1 MRSII
6 KKQKTHVAKLDS
18 MCFFNPKENAIIKG
32 VFILNSLFPY
42 FVLSLM
48 LLTYIYSFLKKVS
61 ILRDMNGAV
70 LAFLIYTITDQLWW
84 LSLIVLIA
92 AYIFAIIQ
100 TSKNVR

>member
-1 MRSII
+1 
-6 KKQKTHVAKLDS
+6 
-18 MCFFNPKENAIIKG
+18 MCFFNPKENGIIKG
-32 VFILNSLFPY
+32 EIILNSLFPY